1 MRRLRDP
8 LHRSHIG
15 AVEAALRRLGT
26 DRIDLLQL
34 HAFDAS
40 TPTEEAMGTLDRLIA
55 GTRQGDQIVF
65 TWINQ
70 DPQEGDR
77 FLWSVVDVSGQV
89 DPQQVGDAVAQ
100 LPATP
105 GTVCIDVMLRRE
117 DGRVSEPVRGCVDG

>member
-1 MRRLRDP
+1 MVFVV
-8 LHRSHIG
+8 G
-15 AVEAALRRLGT
+15 AIVGLNVLVAGIQTTPEVTETAEPQDVVSDFVPRVA
-26 DRIDLLQL
+26 DL
-34 HAFDAS
+34 
-40 TPTEEAMGTLDRLIA
+40 A

-89 DPQQVGDAVAQ
+89 DPQQVDDAVAQ
-100 LPATP
+100 LAATP